1 MKKVDVMTGAIRSI
15 IAYYK
20 QPPPSILGWQPS
32 SILPKAIRSVYLRI
46 FEVMD
51 SYTDIK
57 TWPLVA
63 SAMNI
68 GVTELNDGREEL
80 IAEEYATLTKTIL
93 KVSDET
99 KRNSSSQVDYARWCG
114 RSDNKD
120 VITNLLLP
128 TYNAIEH
135 NTGTTAK
142 TELFELIKNE
152 AVASVNEVKKRNPMP
167 CLQRQILQ
175 VKRASPT

>member
-1 MKKVDVMTGAIRSI
+1 
-15 IAYYK
+15 
-20 QPPPSILGWQPS
+20 
-32 SILPKAIRSVYLRI
+32 
-46 FEVMD
+46 MD
-51 SYTDIK
+51 SNTDIK

-80 IAEEYATLTKTIL
+80 IAEEYATLTKTIV

-99 KRNSSSQVDYARWCG
+99 KRNSSSQAEYARWRG
-114 RSDNKD
+114 ISDNKD
-120 VITNLLLP
+120 VITNLLLL

-135 NTGTTAK
+135 DTGTTAK

-152 AVASVNEVKKRNPMP
+152 AVASVNEVKETQSYVMP
-167 CLQRQILQ
+167 TEADIAGKKGFPDMKQFLL
-175 VKRASPT
+175 SPTETSLSLNLSKAGRMAVHRIEVPCCYQV

>member
-1 MKKVDVMTGAIRSI
+1 
-15 IAYYK
+15 
-20 QPPPSILGWQPS
+20 
-32 SILPKAIRSVYLRI
+32 
-46 FEVMD
+46 MD
-51 SYTDIK
+51 CNTDIK

-63 SAMNI
+63 SAMNIGVTELMNI

-99 KRNSSSQVDYARWCG
+99 KRNSSSQAEYARWRG
-114 RSDNKD
+114 ISDNKD

-135 NTGTTAK
+135 DTGTTAK
-142 TELFELIKNE
+142 TELFELI
-152 AVASVNEVKKRNPMP
+152 
-167 CLQRQILQ
+167 
-175 VKRASPT
+175 